1 MASIFVQIP
10 AYHDLEL
17 ENTIKSIYL
26 NCSKSH
32 IINVGVHFNYY
43 DHIPEIID
51 KCLSVKYDNGRV
63 KSLINKA
70 PHGLGTAL
78 SRYLANSFYDGE
90 DYYLQL
96 DSHMKLRKNWDEIII
111 QDFLFLREHYASKIA
126 ISAYPNMYTN
136 SMIGPKSTYS
146 GPWVDSPSDSNRLD
160 MNDINWISYAI
171 GLKIATQEDR
181 CVERNITDN
190 RHNNVSG
197 AFIFSTGDINN
208 IFTPL
213 PNVIIEET
221 ILSMKLISSGFNLV
235 GRIREVARHLGPHPY
250 MLSLNGSNNIH
261 DGGYEQLLLEYPR
274 RLSRIDFSDLHPVS
288 NDIDIVRNQLTGN
301 PEEKYILFNGMSL
314 NDYLELSDLEICS

>member
-1 MASIFVQIP
+1 MQIP

-17 ENTIKSIYL
+17 ENTIKSIYS
-26 NCSKSH
+26 NCSNNH
-32 IINVGVHFNYY
+32 IINVGIHFNYY
-43 DHIPEIID
+43 ERIPETID
-51 KCLSVKYDNGRV
+51 RCLSSKYGNGSI

-70 PHGLGTAL
+70 PNGLGTAL

-111 QDFLFLREHYASKIA
+111 QDFMFLREYYTSKIA

-136 SMIGPKSTYS
+136 SMAGQVVTYS
-146 GPWVDSPSDSNRLD
+146 SPWIDLPSDSNRLEI
-160 MNDINWISYAI
+160 NDVNWISNAI
-171 GLKIATQEDR
+171 GVKIAVREDR
-181 CVERNITDN
+181 CAERNITDN

-197 AFIFSTGDINN
+197 AFIFSTGDMNSV
-208 IFTPL
+208 FTPL

-221 ILSMKLISSGFNLV
+221 ILSMKLISSGFNVV

-250 MLSLNGSNNIH
+250 MLSLNGFNNIH
-261 DGGYEQLLLEYPR
+261 DDGYEQLLLEYPR
-274 RLSRIDFSDLHPVS
+274 RLSRIDFADLHPVS
-288 NDIDIVRNQLTGN
+288 NDMDVVKNQLVGN